1 MNFLNKCGISKCN
14 DNALEKD
21 FVDFK
26 NANINFIKLEQAIT
40 QLKTLIN

>member
-40 QLKTLIN
+40 QLLTLIS